1 MDGRLTGL
9 GALLRLTARRNR
21 SFYLAWVLG
30 LAVVAPATA
39 AAYETII
46 DPDNADLLI
55 ATMSANPTM
64 RAMLGPPTDLAT
76 AGGFTVWRVGTF
88 VATMAGMMTVLGVVR
103 STRGEEEEGRV
114 ELLRSAVVGR
124 HSPLL
129 AGVLVALGASLVLG
143 GLIAASM
150 TAVGTP
156 AAGSAAFG
164 AGVALVAM
172 VFAGVAAV
180 TSQVAATSRGA
191 RALGLWSLGAAY
203 VLRAVADGSAT
214 DSALTDW
221 SWASPLQWMALTR
234 PYAQER
240 WWVLALPAALTL
252 ALVALAIVLE
262 GLRDHGGGLR
272 AMRSGTPRAAAGLRS
287 PLGLAW
293 RLHRGGIVG
302 WTIGM
307 VLFALAMGSL
317 STSFGEMMREAPVLE
332 EIFRRM
338 GGGAAQLT
346 EAFFV
351 AMLGIVAV
359 LMGVL
364 GVQVFHRLATEERRG
379 HAELVLATAAT
390 RRGLLGA
397 HLLIAAVVPVTLL
410 ALIGALLAVDY
421 AGSVGDW
428 SQVPRLAGAAL
439 AQAPGGLLVLGLA
452 VLLHGWAPRLS
463 WLVWVVIG
471 WSLFVVWVGAT
482 LGLPEW
488 LTRLTP
494 WAPLAQVP
502 VEPVSWPPL
511 MALLAGSAALTVVGV
526 VGYRRRDII

>member
-1 MDGRLTGL
+1 
-9 GALLRLTARRNR
+9 
-21 SFYLAWVLG
+21 
-30 LAVVAPATA
+30 
-39 AAYETII
+39 
-46 DPDNADLLI
+46 
-55 ATMSANPTM
+55 MSW
-64 RAMLGPPTDLAT
+64 
-76 AGGFTVWRVGTF
+76 GG
-88 VATMAGMMTVLGVVR
+88 
-103 STRGEEEEGRV
+103 
-114 ELLRSAVVGR
+114 
-124 HSPLL
+124 
-129 AGVLVALGASLVLG
+129 
-143 GLIAASM
+143 
-150 TAVGTP
+150 
-156 AAGSAAFG
+156 
-164 AGVALVAM
+164 
-172 VFAGVAAV
+172 
-180 TSQVAATSRGA
+180 SRG
-191 RALGLWSLGAAY
+191 
-203 VLRAVADGSAT
+203 LRPT
-214 DSALTDW
+214 DSALSTW
-221 SWASPLQWMALTR
+221 SWASPLQWMALSR

-240 WWVLALPAALTL
+240 WWVPALPAVLTL
-252 ALVALAIVLE
+252 ALVALATVLE
-262 GLRDHGGGLR
+262 ERRDHGGGLR
-272 AMRSGTPRAAAGLRS
+272 ALRGGTPRAAAGLRS
-287 PLGLAW
+287 PLCLAW

-302 WTIGM
+302 WTVGM
-307 VLFALAMGSL
+307 ALFALAMGSL
-317 STSFGEMMREAPVLE
+317 STGFGEMMREAPVLE

-338 GGGAAQLT
+338 GGGAARLT